1 MGAKAAQPERERV
14 WDGLLRREVP
24 VTLRVL
30 DKAERS
36 IEVVASTEALDA
48 HGDVVKQF
56 WDLKRY
62 NANGPALWNH
72 NQFESSA
79 YSFGGAVRPEDLM
92 PVGKGVAQ
100 VEGNKLTATLTLV
113 KGTAEEEPLVDKLWR
128 RIEQGVIKAVSVGFR
143 PGAITK
149 IQNAAGVTT
158 HYELG
163 TVERPNELMEI
174 SFVAMG
180 SNPEAVAKSVAWER
194 EQLRH
199 LVAPMAAEGGAQPK
213 AKTMD
218 PELQKALEA
227 KAVAEQKL
235 KDAQAAL
242 ETATTELK
250 AEKATSAKLDKD
262 LGEARETVKTLTA
275 EIKTFKDGNSKLVL
289 DGLQGVKFAPAE
301 REELDKLLADVGL
314 DRVKSLLEK
323 RPNISLTQDVK
334 VEGKSLDDKGNPAP
348 APVDGSLADPSADI
362 VKTASDRA
370 GKAA

>member
-1 MGAKAAQPERERV
+1 MGAKAAQPERARA
-14 WDGLLRREVP
+14 WDGVLRREVP

-30 DKAERS
+30 DKAERT
-36 IEVVASTEALDA
+36 IEVIASTEALDA

-100 VEGNKLTATLTLV
+100 VESNKLSATLTLV

-149 IQNAAGVTT
+149 VTNAAGITT

-163 TVERPNELMEI
+163 TAERPNELMEI

-199 LVAPMAAEGGAQPK
+199 LVAPTAAEGGFSKK
-213 AKTMD
+213 ANIMD

-227 KAVAEQKL
+227 KATAEEKL
-235 KDAQAAL
+235 KAASAAL
-242 ETATTELK
+242 DTASIDLK
-250 AEKATSAKLDKD
+250 AEKATNTKLEKD
-262 LGEARETVKTLTA
+262 LGEARDRIKALDTEL
-275 EIKTFKDGNSKLVL
+275 KTFKDGNSKLVL

-301 REELDKLLADVGL
+301 REELDKLLVDVGL
-314 DRVKSLLEK
+314 DRVKSLLDK
-323 RPNISLTQDVK
+323 RPDMALTQGVK

-348 APVDGSLADPSADI
+348 ALVDDSTADATADI
-362 VKTASDRA
+362 AKTASARA
-370 GKAA
+370 TKAA